1 MADRDLPPVVI
12 EIRSLLVGAALGIAL
27 AVPAVFAGTL
37 AWHAGKQLEREG
49 QSLALALGC
58 GPTAEL
64 EVITR
69 HGVGVVKCKT
79 AARAG
84 GTGD

>member
-1 MADRDLPPVVI
+1 MADRELPPMTI
-12 EIRSLLVGAALGIAL
+12 EIRSLLLGVALGIAL
-27 AVPAVFAGTL
+27 AAPATVAGAL